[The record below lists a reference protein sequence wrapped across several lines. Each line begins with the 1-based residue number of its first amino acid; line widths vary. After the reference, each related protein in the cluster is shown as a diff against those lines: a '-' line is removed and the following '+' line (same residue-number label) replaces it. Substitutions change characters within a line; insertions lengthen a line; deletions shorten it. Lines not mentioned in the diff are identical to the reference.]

1 LGISNQPAIIQ
12 RDASP
17 TTYEE
22 ISMTYEMRTL
32 SDAEV
37 DQVAGGII
45 AILIGLAVGETVPGG
60 AARRVSEGDDQ

>member
-1 LGISNQPAIIQ
+1 MAN
-12 RDASP
+12 
-17 TTYEE
+17 
-22 ISMTYEMRTL
+22 EMRTL

-45 AILIGLAVGETVPGG
+45 AVLIALAVGGTVAGG